1 MLEITELIKTIK
13 ESKQKTRAYD
23 TEAVVRRIEG
33 NTAWVHIPGGVDE
46 TPVRMTVKAKEGD
59 TVQVRVSGGSAFL
72 VGNATAPPSDDSVAV
87 HVAHNLSITDKVL
100 SSVKAVAEKTAKI
113 AGNTNQYFWVK
124 KTGSDT
130 GAHITEVPQEE
141 FEADPS
147 NGGGNLLARSNG
159 IAIRDGQ
166 TELATFSS
174 TEVEIG
180 KNSKTSAISFCNS
193 LVKLVV
199 SILDSNTFSQG
210 YLKIQDTYDPTHQE
224 TRQSAIGLSA
234 NNKLADNSVNKTAW
248 IQAYAS
254 AYIGVSQINIEA
266 DYNQISGNTF
276 LIDGSYSGRIVG
288 QNMTGSWT
296 EPTVYSSAV
305 TFPASGAGGYYTEGR
320 RVYVQ
325 LRCVLAAQLNA
336 DTARQLFSGMPV
348 PKDVEEVALCIN
360 VRSRHGASCFVDSN
374 GALKIVAD
382 PDHAISANQNITIT
396 GVYTI

>member
-1 MLEITELIKTIK
+1 MNTNIIKDIMAALK
-13 ESKQKTRAYD
+13 ESDKKPTAYD
-23 TEAVVRRIEG
+23 TTATVRRIEG
-33 NTAWVHIPGGVDE
+33 STAWVHIPGGVDE
-46 TPVRMTVKAKEGD
+46 TPVKMTIAAKIGD
-59 TVQVRVSGGSAFL
+59 TVQVRVSGGQAFM
-72 VGNATAPPSDDSVAV
+72 VGNVTAPPTDDTTAVKVEQRLTKSV
-87 HVAHNLSITDKVL
+87 NI
-100 SSVKAVAEKTAKI
+100 VKAVANKAAKI
-113 AGNTNQYFWVK
+113 AGNTNQYFWFT
-124 KTGSDT
+124 KTGTDT
-130 GAHITEVPQEE
+130 GAHITEIPQDQ
-141 FEADPS
+141 FLADPEH
-147 NGGGNLLARSNG
+147 GGGNLLARSNG
-159 IAIRDGQ
+159 IAVRDGDD
-166 TELATFSS
+166 ELATFSS

-180 KNSKTSAISFCNS
+180 KNSRTSAISFCNS
-193 LVKLVV
+193 LVKLIV
-199 SILDSNTFSQG
+199 SIVDSNTFSQG
-210 YLKIQDTYDPTHQE
+210 FLKIQDTYDPTHQE

-254 AYIGVSQINIEA
+254 AYIGASQINIEA
-266 DYNQISGNTF
+266 DYNQISGNTL
-276 LIDGSYSGRIVG
+276 LIDGNYSGRIVG